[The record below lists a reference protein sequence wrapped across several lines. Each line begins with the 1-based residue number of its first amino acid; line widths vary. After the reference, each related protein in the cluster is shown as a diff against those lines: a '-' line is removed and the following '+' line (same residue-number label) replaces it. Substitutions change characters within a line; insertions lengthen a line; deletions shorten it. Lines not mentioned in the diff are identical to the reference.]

1 MQSPYSF
8 IVRPLKGKR
17 YDNTKEIGGLDF
29 IVSTSKEDHKASN
42 RFGQVISLPLSYK
55 GDVNIG
61 DILLVHHNVFKFY
74 YDMQGRE
81 KSGKSFFM
89 EDMFLVD
96 EDQFFLYYQNEKW
109 IAHSKYCF
117 IKPVKAKESFLG
129 KTGKEEPLI
138 GTVKYINKELINLG
152 VKQGDE
158 ISYTP
163 DSDYEFIINDEK
175 LYRMYTENITMIL

>member
-1 MQSPYSF
+1 MKSPFYF
-8 IVRPLKGKR
+8 IVKALDGKR
-17 YDNTKEIGGLDF
+17 YNNTKTIGKIDF
-29 IVSTSKEDHKASN
+29 ITSSSEEDHKASN
-42 RFGQVISLPLSYK
+42 RFGQVVSTPLSYK
-55 GDVNIG
+55 GDVKIG

-96 EDQFFLYYQNEKW
+96 EDQFFLYYQDDNW

-117 IKPVKAKESFLG
+117 IKPVEAKKSFLG
-129 KTGKEEPLI
+129 KTGKEEPLV

-152 VKQGDE
+152 VKEGDE
-158 ISYTP
+158 ISFTP
-163 DSDYEFIINDEK
+163 DSEYEFIINNEK